1 MSHLPQ
7 IRIPATYMRGGTS
20 KGVFFRLQ
28 DLPEAAQVPGA
39 ARDALLLR
47 VIGSPDP
54 YGKQI
59 DGMGGATSSTSKTV
73 ILSKSSKADHD
84 VDYLFGQVSID
95 TAFVDWSGNCGNL
108 SAAVGSFAIGA
119 GLIDPDRLPR
129 DGMARVRVWQANI
142 GKTIIAHVPMT
153 DGAVQETGD
162 FELDGVTF
170 PAAEVQL
177 EFLDPA
183 DEGDGEGGGS
193 MFPTGNLVDD
203 LEVPGVGTLKATMIN
218 AGIPTVFVNAAAI
231 GYTGTELQDAIN
243 GDADALRMFETIRA
257 YGALRMGLIKEVAEA
272 ATRQHTPKVAF
283 VAPPADYVSSSGK
296 PVAAGEIDLCVRAL
310 SMGKLHHAMMGT
322 AAVAIGTAAAIP
334 GTLVNLAAG
343 GGERTAVRFG
353 HPSGTLRVGAEATQ
367 VNGDWTVTKA
377 IMSRSARALME
388 GWVRVPG
395 DALL

>member
-1 MSHLPQ
+1 MKHPAQ

-28 DLPEAAQVPGA
+28 DLPVAAQAPGA

-59 DGMGGATSSTSKTV
+59 DGMGGATSSTSKAV
-73 ILSKSSKADHD
+73 ILSKSSRPDHD

-95 TAFVDWSGNCGNL
+95 KAFVDWSGNCGNL
-108 SAAVGSFAIGA
+108 SAAVGPFVVGN
-119 GLIDPDRLPR
+119 GLVDA
-129 DGMARVRVWQANI
+129 ARVPQDGIATVRIWQANI
-142 GKTIIAHVPMT
+142 GKTIVAHVPVAN
-153 DGAVQETGD
+153 GAVQETGD

-183 DEGDGEGGGS
+183 AEEDGSGGA

-203 LEVPGVGTLKATMIN
+203 LEVPGVGRLKATMIN
-218 AGIPTVFVNAAAI
+218 AGIPTVFVNADAI

-243 GDADALRMFETIRA
+243 GDAKALVMFETIRA
-257 YGALRMGLIKEVAEA
+257 HGALRMGLIRKLDEA
-272 ATRQHTPKVAF
+272 AKRQHTPKVAF
-283 VAPPADYVSSSGK
+283 VARPADYVASSGK
-296 PVAAGEIDLCVRAL
+296 PVAAGDVDLLVRAL

-322 AAVAIGTAAAIP
+322 AAVAIGTAASIP

-343 GGERTAVRFG
+343 GSARNAVRFG
-353 HPSGTLRVGAEATQ
+353 HPSGTLRVGAEAKQ
-367 VNGDWTVTKA
+367 VDGRWTVTKA
-377 IMSRSARALME
+377 LMSRSARVLME

-395 DALL
+395 DSF

>member
-1 MSHLPQ
+1 MKHPAQ

-28 DLPEAAQVPGA
+28 DLPVAAQAPGA

-59 DGMGGATSSTSKTV
+59 DGMGGATSSTSKAV
-73 ILSKSSKADHD
+73 ILSKSSRPDHD

-95 TAFVDWSGNCGNL
+95 KAFVDWSGNCGNL
-108 SAAVGSFAIGA
+108 SAAVGPFVVGN
-119 GLIDPDRLPR
+119 GLVDA
-129 DGMARVRVWQANI
+129 ARVPQDGIATVRIWQANI
-142 GKTIIAHVPMT
+142 GKTIVAHVPVAN
-153 DGAVQETGD
+153 GAVQETGD

-183 DEGDGEGGGS
+183 AEEDGSGGA

-203 LEVPGVGTLKATMIN
+203 LEVPGVGRLKATMIN
-218 AGIPTVFVNAAAI
+218 AGIPTVFVNADAI

-243 GDADALRMFETIRA
+243 GDAKALVMFETIRA
-257 YGALRMGLIKEVAEA
+257 HGALRMGLIRKLDEA
-272 ATRQHTPKVAF
+272 AKRQHTPKVAF
-283 VAPPADYVSSSGK
+283 VARPADYVASSGK
-296 PVAAGEIDLCVRAL
+296 PVAAGDVDLLVRAL

-322 AAVAIGTAAAIP
+322 AAVAIGTAAAVP

-343 GGERTAVRFG
+343 GGSRTAVRFG
-353 HPSGTLRVGAEATQ
+353 HPSGTLRVGAEASR
-367 VNGDWTVTKA
+367 VNGEWTVTKV
-377 IMSRSARALME
+377 IMSRSARVLME

-395 DALL
+395 DAV